1 MKQKRVVK
9 RQTVVVGGEPVWD
22 SKTNPTEWDIVRALN
37 WYGANKDEKD
47 AAKYL
52 SLPLAIAKNNTTVAW
67 VTRMI
72 ARGCVLPKG
81 SRASYATRMDEL
93 KRANKKEETSKAPT
107 NVISIQDRI
116 KSKSEEIIGELEG
129 LVDEFGLRG
138 KAAEMNAYQHM
149 IDNDVKSVHANRIAE
164 HFRQSSEEVLLA
176 ASGKDSE
183 LTEGYSTYT
192 KARLLNLLQCYA
204 AIVKDAERLAKNTA
218 TARKPRKK
226 KPVSFDKK
234 VAKLNYLEREDSL
247 KLQSVSPV
255 KIIGAQQVWVYNVKT
270 RKLGVYN
277 SLDAAGLDVKGSTIL
292 NFGKDSSISKHL
304 RKPEKVLT
312 TVATG
317 GKIALRRVMD
327 GIKAKELP
335 LTGRI
340 NKDTLILRIS

>member
-1 MKQKRVVK
+1 MKQKPVRRARVV
-9 RQTVVVGGEPVWD
+9 VDNEPTWD
-22 SKTNPTEWDIVRALN
+22 SKEKPTEWDIVRALN

-52 SLPLAIAKNNTTVAW
+52 NLPASTAKNNLVLAW

-81 SRASYATRMDEL
+81 SKASYASRMAEL
-93 KRANKKEETSKAPT
+93 NTENKKVEKTVAT

-116 KSKSEEIIGELEG
+116 RMKSEEIIGELEG
-129 LVDEFGLRG
+129 LVDEFGMRG
-138 KAAEMNAYQHM
+138 KASQMNAYQHM
-149 IDNDVKSVHANRIAE
+149 IDSDVKSVHANRIAE

-176 ASGKDSE
+176 ASGKDKE
-183 LTEGYSTYT
+183 LVEGYSTYT

-226 KPVSFDKK
+226 KAVSFDKK

-255 KIIGAQQVWVYNVKT
+255 KIIGAQQLWVYNAKT

-277 SLDAAGLDVKGSTIL
+277 ALDAAGLDVKGSTIQ

-312 TVATG
+312 TVTTG

-335 LTGRI
+335 LNGRI
-340 NKDTLILRIS
+340 NKDTLILRVS

>member
-22 SKTNPTEWDIVRALN
+22 SKTKPTQWDMVRALN
-37 WYGANKDEKD
+37 WYGTNKDEKD

-52 SLPLAIAKNNTTVAW
+52 GLPVSVARNNLTVAW

-72 ARGCVLPKG
+72 SRGCVLPKI
-81 SRASYATRMDEL
+81 SKESYNARMVEL
-93 KRANKKEETSKAPT
+93 KAANVKEEKTVAT

-116 KSKSEEIIGELEG
+116 RMKSEEIIGELEG
-129 LVDEFGLRG
+129 LVDEFGMRG
-138 KAAEMNAYQHM
+138 KASQMNAYQHM
-149 IDNDVKSVHANRIAE
+149 IDSDVKSVHANRIAE

-176 ASGKDSE
+176 ASGKDKE

-255 KIIGAQQVWVYNVKT
+255 KIIGAQQLWVYNVKT

-277 SLDAAGLDVKGSTIL
+277 ALDAAGLDVKGSTIQ

-327 GIKAKELP
+327 VIRTKELP
-335 LTGRI
+335 LNGRI
-340 NKDTLILRIS
+340 NKDTLILRVS